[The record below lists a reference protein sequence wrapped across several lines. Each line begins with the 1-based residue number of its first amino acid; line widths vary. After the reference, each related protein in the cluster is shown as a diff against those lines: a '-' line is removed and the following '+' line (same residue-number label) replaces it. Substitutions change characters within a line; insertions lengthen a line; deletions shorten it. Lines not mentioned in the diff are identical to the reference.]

1 VSLTFGEGAPFA
13 SLAAGDTNK
22 VVATADDKYSATFCS
37 LIFSS
42 GNSSYDFTTG
52 GNLTTK

>member
-1 VSLTFGEGAPFA
+1 MSLTFGEGAPFA